1 MNRKKNGNK
10 AEASSKKSILASV
23 RKEMARPRIVESA
36 HIGTSKLN
44 EPKERRP
51 I

>member
-23 RKEMARPRIVESA
+23 RKEMARPRMVESA
-36 HIGTSKLN
+36 HIGTNRPK
-44 EPKERRP
+44 EPKEKRLV
-51 I
+51 